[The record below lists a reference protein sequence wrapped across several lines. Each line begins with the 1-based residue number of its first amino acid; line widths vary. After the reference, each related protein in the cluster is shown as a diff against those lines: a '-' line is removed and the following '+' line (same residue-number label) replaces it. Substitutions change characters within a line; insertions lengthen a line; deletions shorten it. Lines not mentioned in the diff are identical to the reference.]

1 MEDYILKYDK
11 DVAIKTGAMSYKLY
25 IFMLWVFAL
34 LVFISSAVFEAIC
47 YFKGIAT
54 PIMTKYTVQIIYF
67 SLFILFVWIFT
78 FPVWYPAHVAENLAF
93 VKKGNKFYKIRNK
106 KDNFLDRE
114 KHLENVEYFNKIVAN
129 LPKEDSNAIIEEY
142 EFVSVLRKTKRYAVV
157 QVKENNKTKT
167 FRVYNIYDNFEKLN

>member
-34 LVFISSAVFEAIC
+34 LVFISSAIFEAVC

-67 SLFILFVWIFT
+67 SLFLLFVWVFT
-78 FPVWYPAHVAENLAF
+78 FPVWYPAHVAENLAY
-93 VKKGNKFYKIRNK
+93 V
-106 KDNFLDRE
+106 
-114 KHLENVEYFNKIVAN
+114 
-129 LPKEDSNAIIEEY
+129 
-142 EFVSVLRKTKRYAVV
+142 KTKR
-157 QVKENNKTKT
+157 
-167 FRVYNIYDNFEKLN
+167 R